1 MKISIKIMNYEQAFN
16 ILEIDI
22 INIKYEELTLEYL
35 KKRYRKLA
43 LKYHPD
49 KNGNTIESN
58 EKFKKINEAYNYLK
72 RELKYL
78 NKEKEEEEL
87 KTDDDDFLQSSLYY
101 DILKDF
107 MKTVFET
114 KYNDVL
120 SKVVNDIIIAG
131 KRTSVKLFDNLDKET
146 SLNIYNFLSKNRSTL
161 NLSEDIL
168 NVVRDIVVKKYN
180 NVEIYKLNPCINDLL
195 NNNLYKLNVNNKL
208 YIVPLWH
215 NESYFDGSGC
225 EIMVICEPEL
235 PNNIKIDDDNNLIV
249 DVSISLLKN
258 LHDMILNDSPIS
270 FDIGEKS
277 FKIPLSNLKIKR
289 EQYYYLKGKG
299 ISKIKKDIYDITDK
313 SDIIVKFIIK

>member
-78 NKEKEEEEL
+78 NKEKEEEL

>member
-1 MKISIKIMNYEQAFN
+1 MNYEQAFN

-249 DVSISLLKN
+249 EVSISLLKN

>member
-1 MKISIKIMNYEQAFN
+1 MNYEQAFN

-35 KKRYRKLA
+35 KKCYRKLA

-58 EKFKKINEAYNYLK
+58 EKFQKINEAYNYLK

-78 NKEKEEEEL
+78 NKENIEEEDE
-87 KTDDDDFLQSSLYY
+87 KEKFDDDFLQSSLYY

-107 MKTVFET
+107 MKTVFES

-120 SKVVNDIIIAG
+120 SKVVNDIITAG
-131 KRTSVKLFDNLDKET
+131 KKFSFKIFEDLDKET
-146 SLNIYNFLSKNRSTL
+146 TLNIYHFLSKNRSILHL
-161 NLSEDIL
+161 NNDLLEE
-168 NVVRDIVVKKYN
+168 VREFVVKKYN

-249 DVSISLLKN
+249 EVSINLLKN
-258 LHDMILNDSPIS
+258 LHDMILNDDSTIS

-277 FKIPLSNLKIKR
+277 FQIPLSNLKIKR
-289 EQYYYLKGKG
+289 EQYYYLKGEG
-299 ISKIKKDIYDITDK
+299 ISRIKKDIYDITDK
-313 SDIIVKFIIK
+313 SDIIVKFIIN

>member
-1 MKISIKIMNYEQAFN
+1 MNYEQAFN